1 MQIVMVEPG
10 KAAYPMELGHSLKA
24 MQQAVG
30 GAIQILYPLEEPVA
44 LVCHEEGKLLGLPP
58 NRGPVGRGGA
68 ALRHCV
74 RSLLPLRCPAPKRP
88 PGGADRGTGQ
98 GAAGAVWTA
107 RALCAGGR
115 GDPLPA
121 HGGVR

>member
-10 KAAYPMELGHSLKA
+10 KAAYAMELGHSLKA

-58 NRGPVGRGGA
+58 NRGLWDEEGRLYDIVCGPFFLCGA
-68 ALRHCV
+68 
-74 RSLLPLRCPAPKRP
+74 P
-88 PGGADRGTGQ
+88 PQSDRLEGLTEGQ
-98 GAAGAVWTA
+98 A
-107 RALCAGGR
+107 RALLERFGR
-115 GDPLPA
+115 PELFVRVGEEILCLPME
-121 HGGVR
+121 V

>member
-10 KAAYPMELGHSLKA
+10 KAAYAMELEHSLKA

-58 NRGPVGRGGA
+58 NRGLWNEEGRLYDIVCGPFF
-68 ALRHCV
+68 LC
-74 RSLLPLRCPAPKRP
+74 SAPP
-88 PGGADRGTGQ
+88 QSDRLEGLTEGQ
-98 GAAGAVWTA
+98 V
-107 RALCAGGR
+107 RALLERFGR
-115 GDPLPA
+115 PEFFVRVGEEIFCLPME
-121 HGGVR
+121 V